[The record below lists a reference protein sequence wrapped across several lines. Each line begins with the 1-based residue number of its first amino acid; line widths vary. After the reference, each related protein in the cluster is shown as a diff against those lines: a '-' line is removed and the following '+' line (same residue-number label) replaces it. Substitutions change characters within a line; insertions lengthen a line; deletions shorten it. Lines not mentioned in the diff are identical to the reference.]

1 MTELAGWD
9 RVLSPFPF
17 FKLNTTTT
25 TRMTTTTT
33 TTPDR
38 ESTTTSVETGR
49 DLREKQ
55 SFNDTTHTHIHNQI
69 HFLCSTTLSVLLK
82 MPLSRPVSS
91 LVLGLTLLS
100 AANGFS
106 SNSPSFVARQP
117 TALSVASQE
126 VKDTQN
132 KEDAEKISYVVS
144 RGDGSTGG
152 GGLPMPQTDGGD
164 GLARPKVGAK
174 MPEG

>member
-1 MTELAGWD
+1 
-9 RVLSPFPF
+9 
-17 FKLNTTTT
+17 
-25 TRMTTTTT
+25 
-33 TTPDR
+33 
-38 ESTTTSVETGR
+38 
-49 DLREKQ
+49 
-55 SFNDTTHTHIHNQI
+55 
-69 HFLCSTTLSVLLK
+69 
-82 MPLSRPVSS
+82 MPLSRPISS

-106 SNSPSFVARQP
+106 PHSPSVVARQP

-126 VKDTQN
+126 VKETQN
-132 KEDAEKISYVVS
+132 KEDAAEKVSYVVS

-152 GGLPMPQTDGGD
+152 GGLPMPHTDATD

>member
-1 MTELAGWD
+1 
-9 RVLSPFPF
+9 
-17 FKLNTTTT
+17 
-25 TRMTTTTT
+25 
-33 TTPDR
+33 
-38 ESTTTSVETGR
+38 
-49 DLREKQ
+49 
-55 SFNDTTHTHIHNQI
+55 
-69 HFLCSTTLSVLLK
+69 

-100 AANGFS
+100 ATNGFS
-106 SNSPSFVARQP
+106 CNTPSVVARQP

-132 KEDAEKISYVVS
+132 KQDAAEKVSYVVS

-152 GGLPMPQTDGGD
+152 GGLPMPHTDGED

>member
-1 MTELAGWD
+1 
-9 RVLSPFPF
+9 
-17 FKLNTTTT
+17 
-25 TRMTTTTT
+25 
-33 TTPDR
+33 
-38 ESTTTSVETGR
+38 
-49 DLREKQ
+49 
-55 SFNDTTHTHIHNQI
+55 
-69 HFLCSTTLSVLLK
+69 

-100 AANGFS
+100 ASNGFS
-106 SNSPSFVARQP
+106 SNSPSVVARQP

-132 KEDAEKISYVVS
+132 KEDTDKLSYVVS

-152 GGLPMPQTDGGD
+152 GGLPMPHTDGGD